1 MGNYTIFQIFEN
13 PWTGREAGNFNKAS
27 ENSGSQIV
35 FRKDIF
41 RKLTLS
47 ALDRMQLRG
56 NVLRYVKVTRKAKLS
71 PKGH

>member
-13 PWTGREAGNFNKAS
+13 PRTSREAGNLNKAS

-47 ALDRMQLRG
+47 ALDRMQLRW
-56 NVLRYVKVTRKAKLS
+56 NVLRYVKVIRKAKLS

>member
-13 PWTGREAGNFNKAS
+13 PRTGREAGNLNKAS

-47 ALDRMQLRG
+47 ALERMQLRW
-56 NVLRYVKVTRKAKLS
+56 NVLRYVKVIRKAKLS